1 MILPILFEM
10 CIQLGRASEDIMG
23 QWQYGAASQDLIEQ
37 VIDDKRLII
46 ITLEA
51 VRSNRGITITEKELA
66 ILEFK
71 DGVQMKCL
79 GEV

>member
-1 MILPILFEM
+1 MIPLLFEM
-10 CIQLGRASEDIMG
+10 CIQLGRASGDIMG

-37 VIDDKRLII
+37 VIDDKRLVR

-51 VRSNRGITITEKELA
+51 VRANRGITITEKERA

-71 DGVQMKCL
+71 DGVQMQCL
-79 GEV
+79 SGV

>member
-1 MILPILFEM
+1 
-10 CIQLGRASEDIMG
+10 MG

-37 VIDDKRLII
+37 VIDDKRLVI

-51 VRSNRGITITEKELA
+51 VRANRGITITEKERA

-79 GEV
+79 GEA